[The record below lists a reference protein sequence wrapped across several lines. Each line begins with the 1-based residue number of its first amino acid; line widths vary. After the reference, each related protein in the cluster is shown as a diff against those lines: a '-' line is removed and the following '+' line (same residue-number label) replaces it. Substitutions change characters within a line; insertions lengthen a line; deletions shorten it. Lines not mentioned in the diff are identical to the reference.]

1 MPQPVEYTVD
11 PLLTQIA
18 KDYTNNAFIADRVAP
33 RVNVE
38 SDYGYYYVYRQEAKR
53 LEDDLRTGLA
63 RANRVDYSMSLA
75 SFGPLLERSLEQG
88 VTRKEKRVMGEEK
101 ALRRAT
107 ENVTGKIML
116 RHEKAVADILQN
128 ASIITQTVTLSSTD
142 KWSDNTGS
150 STADPID
157 DVDTAFQTIMAKGI
171 AGRKVLVMGHDAY
184 ATARRSKH
192 LIGLLST
199 ASLRTPL
206 SLEQMKTVFEVD
218 EIIVGEAMIN
228 TAKEG
233 QADALSYV
241 WEDNVIAMIV
251 ADSDEPDLTT
261 VNPMYTLQVEG
272 ERVVDR
278 WDEPQAGRGTTFVRF
293 TDYFE
298 AKLVAAEACYLIKD
312 VK

>member
-1 MPQPVEYTVD
+1 MPQSVEYTVD

-18 KDYTNNAFIADRVAP
+18 KDYNSNTFIADRVAP

-38 SDYGYYYVYRQEAKR
+38 SDTGYYYVYGQEAKR

-75 SFGPLLERSLEQG
+75 SYGPLIEHSLEQG

-101 ALRRAT
+101 ALRRAAA
-107 ENVTGKIML
+107 NVTGKIML
-116 RHEKAVADILQN
+116 RHEKTVADILQN
-128 ASIITQTVTLSSTD
+128 TSIITQNVTLTSND
-142 KWSDNTGS
+142 KWSAVH
-150 STADPID
+150 ADSNPVA
-157 DVDTAFQTIMAKGI
+157 DVELGFATIEAKGI
-171 AGRKVLVMGHDAY
+171 SGRRVLLLGYEAFE
-184 ATARRSKH
+184 TARSNAQ
-192 LIGLLST
+192 LIARMST
-199 ASLRTPL
+199 ATLRTPL
-206 SLEQMKTVFEVD
+206 TMEQLEALFQVD
-218 EIIVGEAMIN
+218 EIIVGKAMYN

-233 QADALSYV
+233 QADVLARV
-241 WEDNVIAMIV
+241 WADNAICMVV
-251 ADSDEPDLTT
+251 AEGTEPDLTQI
-261 VNPMYTLQVEG
+261 NPMYTLQVEG

-298 AKLVAAEACYLIKD
+298 AKLVAAEAVYLIKD